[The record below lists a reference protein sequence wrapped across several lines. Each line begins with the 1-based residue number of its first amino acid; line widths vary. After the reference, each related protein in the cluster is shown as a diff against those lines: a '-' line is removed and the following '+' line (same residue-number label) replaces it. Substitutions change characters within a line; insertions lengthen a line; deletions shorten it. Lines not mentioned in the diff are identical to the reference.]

1 MMVVVGLSHRT
12 APLEVRERL
21 ALPREQLGDL
31 LRQLASRPELGE
43 VLCVST
49 CNRVEVVAAPRE
61 NDPQGLSRASDALR
75 RFLEEIARSNGGG
88 EIQRHLYAHRGHDAA
103 LHLFRVASSL
113 DSIVVGE
120 PQILGQMK
128 EAFEA
133 AQAAGTAGTVLTRV
147 VSRALHAAKR
157 VRSETAIG
165 EGQVSIS
172 SVAIDLA
179 HQIFGALSG
188 RVVLLVGA
196 GEMAEAAAQ
205 SLEHAGAR
213 LVVVNRS
220 HERGVELAQRVGGA
234 HRPWSEL
241 DAAVLEADVVISSTS
256 SRGFVLSRE
265 LVARSVRQR
274 RGRALFLID
283 IAVPRDID
291 PDVNSLDNVF
301 LYDIDDLEGIVQETR
316 KGRAAE
322 AQKAEGIVAEEV
334 RALDAWVEARGVTPT
349 IVALRTKTRSTLQAE
364 LERSLAGRLR
374 HLNEADRAALN
385 AMLDAA
391 VNKLLH
397 APTTHLRKAAAEP
410 RGEQMAQTLRDLFE
424 LPEVSIVADPPADA
438 RSSKKNP

>member
-31 LRQLASRPELGE
+31 LRQLAGRPELGE

-88 EIQRHLYAHRGHDAA
+88 EIQKHLYAHRGHDAA

-120 PQILGQMK
+120 PQILGQVK

-179 HQIFGALSG
+179 HQIFGALAG

-265 LVARSVRQR
+265 LVARSVRHR

-322 AQKAEGIVAEEV
+322 AKKAEGIVAEEV

-349 IVALRTKTRSTLQAE
+349 IVALRTKARSTLQAE

-374 HLNEADRAALN
+374 HLNEADRAALG

-397 APTTHLRKAAAEP
+397 APTTHLRKAASEP

-438 RSSKKNP
+438 RNSKKNP

>member
-12 APLEVRERL
+12 APLEIRERL

-31 LRQLASRPELGE
+31 LRQLADRPELDE

-49 CNRVEVVAAPRE
+49 CNRVEVVATPRGT
-61 NDPQGLSRASDALR
+61 DPQGLVRASEVLE
-75 RFLEEIARSNGGG
+75 RFLGDTARSNGGP
-88 EIQRHLYAHRGHDAA
+88 EIQRHLYTHRSHEAA
-103 LHLFRVASSL
+103 LHLFRVAASL

-120 PQILGQMK
+120 PQILGQVK
-128 EAFEA
+128 DAFEA
-133 AQAAGTAGTVLTRV
+133 AQAAGTVGTVLTRV

-179 HQIFGALSG
+179 QQIFGALAG

-213 LVVVNRS
+213 LMVVNRS
-220 HERGVELAQRVGGA
+220 HERGVELAQRVGGSP
-234 HRPWSEL
+234 RPWSEL

-256 SRGFVLSRE
+256 SRGFVLPRD
-265 LVARSVRQR
+265 LVARSVRHR

-291 PDVNSLDNVF
+291 PGVNTLDNVF
-301 LYDIDDLEGIVQETR
+301 LYDIDDLEGIVRETR
-316 KGRAAE
+316 KDRAVE
-322 AQKAEGIVAEEV
+322 AQKAESIVAEEV

-349 IVALRTKTRSTLQAE
+349 IVALRTKARATLQAE

-374 HLNEADRAALN
+374 HLNEADRGALN

-391 VNKLLH
+391 VNKMLH
-397 APTTHLRKAAAEP
+397 APTTHLRKAASEP
-410 RGEQMAQTLRDLFE
+410 RGEQMAQTLRELFE
-424 LPEVSIVADPPADA
+424 LPEVSIVAEP
-438 RSSKKNP
+438 SETKSQKKS

>member
-12 APLEVRERL
+12 APLEIREKL

-31 LRQLASRPELGE
+31 LRQLVDQPELGE

-49 CNRVEVVAAPRE
+49 CNRVEIIAVPRE
-61 NDPQGLSRASDALR
+61 NNPQGLSRASDVLR

-88 EIQRHLYAHRGHDAA
+88 EIGRHLYAHRGYDAA

-120 PQILGQMK
+120 PQILGQVK
-128 EAFEA
+128 EAFEE

-165 EGQVSIS
+165 EGQVSVS
-172 SVAIDLA
+172 SVAVDLA
-179 HQIFGALSG
+179 RQIFGALAG
-188 RVVLLVGA
+188 RVVLLIGA

-220 HERGVELAQRVGGA
+220 HERGVELAQRVGGVSC
-234 HRPWSEL
+234 PWSEL

-256 SRGFVLSRE
+256 SRGFVLPRE

-316 KGRAAE
+316 KGRAIE
-322 AQKAEGIVAEEV
+322 AQKAESIVAEEV
-334 RALDAWVEARGVTPT
+334 RALDAWIEARGVTPT
-349 IVALRTKTRSTLQAE
+349 IVALRTKVRATLQTE

-374 HLNEADRAALN
+374 HLHESDRAALN

-397 APTTHLRKAAAEP
+397 APTTHLRKAASEP
-410 RGEQMAQTLRDLFE
+410 RGEQMARMLRDLFD
-424 LPEVSIVADPPADA
+424 LPEVSIVADAADA
-438 RSSKKNP
+438 KSSKKN